1 MLAGVTEQVS
11 TGVAGVTLVVRAT
24 VAVKPLSGMTV
35 IIVVTDTPGV
45 VLTIEGLANIWKST
59 TWTYMTGVVW
69 TSVPLVPVTVTV

>member
-35 IIVVTDTPGV
+35 IVDVTGSPGV

-59 TWTYMTGVVW
+59 TCTIIVAVV
-69 TSVPLVPVTVTV
+69 